1 MLIGITGAIASGK
14 STVSK
19 FIENMGYP
27 VINTDEI
34 GHEVLEWYEVKR
46 SIVKNFGVSLDPN
59 GKVNRKELAEMVF
72 SNPEKLRLLNE
83 IMHPRML
90 KVILKRF
97 KELSKSHDDVFVEA
111 AVLFEMGLKK
121 YVGYVIVTDCP
132 DEIKIERLIKRN
144 GMSFEEAKRRL
155 DLQLSRKEFLKKS
168 DFVIDTSNGIE
179 CTLKRVSNMLKL
191 KPWSGKI

>member
-19 FIENMGYP
+19 FIEDMGYP

-34 GHEVLEWYEVKR
+34 GHEVLEWHEVKR
-46 SIVKNFGVSLDPN
+46 GIVENFGVSLDSN

-97 KELSKSHDDVFVEA
+97 KELSKSHDDIFVEA

-121 YVGYVIVTDCP
+121 YVDYVIVTDCP
-132 DEIKIERLIKRN
+132 DEIKIERLLKRN
-144 GMSFEEAKRRL
+144 RMSFEEAKRRL

-168 DFVIDTSNGIE
+168 DFVIDTSDGIE
-179 CTLKRVSNMLKL
+179 CTLKQVSNMLKL